1 MRPLRRTDRGGEK
14 MAISQRL
21 KALLDRE
28 NIKYVSI
35 VHSVAHTAQ
44 EVAASAHVKG
54 ASFAKT
60 VMVKAGR
67 ENIMA
72 VLPASHRVQFEDL
85 ARVTHNADVRLSTE
99 VEFQQLFPECEAGA
113 MPPFGNLYGM
123 RVLCDKTLAEAD
135 EIVFNAGSHVEA
147 IRMRFDD
154 FARLVQPDICQLGK
168 HM

>member
-1 MRPLRRTDRGGEK
+1 

-21 KALLDRE
+21 KNLLDRE

-44 EVAASAHVKG
+44 EVAASVHIKG
-54 ASFAKT
+54 ACFAKT
-60 VMVKAGR
+60 VMLKAGR
-67 ENIMA
+67 DNLMA

-99 VEFQQLFPECEAGA
+99 AEFQQLFPECEPGA
-113 MPPFGNLYGM
+113 MPPFGSLYGM
-123 RVLCDKTLAEAD
+123 RVLCDISLADAD
-135 EIVFNAGSHVEA
+135 EIAFNAGSHVEA
-147 IRMRFDD
+147 IRMRFSD
-154 FARLVQPDICQLGK
+154 FAQLVQPEMCKVGR

>member
-1 MRPLRRTDRGGEK
+1 

-35 VHSVAHTAQ
+35 VHSVAHTSQ
-44 EVAASAHVKG
+44 ELAASVHVKG
-54 ASFAKT
+54 ACFAKT
-60 VMVKAGR
+60 VMVKSGR

-72 VLPASHRVQFEDL
+72 VVPATHRVQFEDL

-99 VEFQQLFPECEAGA
+99 LEFQQLFPECEPGA

-123 RVLCDKTLAEAD
+123 RVLCDRSLADQE

-147 IRMRFDD
+147 IRMFFDD
-154 FARLVQPDICQLGK
+154 FARLVQPEICVISK
-168 HM
+168 HMSTRPPPG